1 MLALTRRKNDRVKL
15 YCRGVEIT
23 VVMLSAKPGQ
33 AKLGFEA
40 PDEVKVLR
48 DELALHAAHEASG
61 TDAEESVGDGQ
72 GKDAI

>member
-40 PDEVKVLR
+40 PGEVKVLR
-48 DELALHAAHEASG
+48 
-61 TDAEESVGDGQ
+61 EEVAMRPREVTNG
-72 GKDAI
+72 